1 MLNKLA
7 GGDRR
12 SIGKSNKVVADVMRD
27 PSLFG
32 SVFQGMLNDDP
43 LIRSRSADAFE
54 KITAIHHLLSTV

>member
-1 MLNKLA
+1 MLNKLT
-7 GGDRR
+7 GGDRH
-12 SIGKSNKVVADVMRD
+12 SVGKSNEAAADVIRN

-32 SVFQGMLNDDP
+32 PVFQGMLNDDP